1 MDDRIPESERSG
13 PDSARARHADLKA
26 RGSRS
31 CTSASRWL
39 SFLPQNDRLSAV
51 KTNPHFYPVILAGGR
66 GTRFWPLSRKRR
78 AKQLLAL
85 DGKQTMI
92 QQTVARLAPMAT
104 SSRFWIITNDDLR
117 TAIISQLKR
126 LPPSQIIAEPAARNT
141 APAIG
146 LAAFLLL
153 RHDPDAVLG
162 LFPSDHVI
170 ADPNRFRETL
180 ARGVA
185 IAAAGENIVVLG
197 IRPTRPE
204 TGYGYIEVG
213 APDRGSIR
221 VRRFTEKPDADHAKQ
236 FVEAGNFLW
245 NSGMFLWR
253 ADTLANALRE
263 HLPNTAVLLE
273 RIAASHGTR
282 KFADT
287 FGKLYPKCDNIS
299 IDYAVLEPRSAKG
312 EEQSHIFCLPSDFGW
327 NDLGS
332 WTALHEHHS
341 AKAKLT
347 DKVPVSGSS
356 SFTLNARNNY
366 VHAPGKFVA
375 LIGVNNLVIVETDD
389 ALLVTTLEHSQDVGK
404 VVKHLDEKKL
414 KKLV

>member
-1 MDDRIPESERSG
+1 
-13 PDSARARHADLKA
+13 
-26 RGSRS
+26 
-31 CTSASRWL
+31 
-39 SFLPQNDRLSAV
+39 V
-51 KTNPHFYPVILAGGR
+51 KTNTHFYPIILAGGR

-85 DGKQTMI
+85 DGKHTMI
-92 QQTVARLAPMAT
+92 QQTVARLTPMAA
-104 SSRFWIITNDDLR
+104 SSHFWVITNDDLR
-117 TAIISQLKR
+117 AAVVRQLPK
-126 LPPSQIIAEPAARNT
+126 LPSKQIIAEPVGRNT

-170 ADPNRFRETL
+170 ADPAEYRATL
-180 ARGVA
+180 SRAIE

-204 TGYGYIEVG
+204 TGYGYIESG
-213 APDRGSIR
+213 ISDHDGSLR
-221 VRRFTEKPDADHAKQ
+221 VRRFTEKPDLAKARQ
-236 FVEAGNFLW
+236 FLDAGNYFW

-263 HLPNTAVLLE
+263 HLPKTAPLLE
-273 RIAASHGTR
+273 KIAAAYGTR

-287 FGKLYPKCDNIS
+287 FRKLYPKCENIS

-312 EEQSHIFCLPSDFGW
+312 EVQSQIFCLPSDFGW

-332 WTALHEHHS
+332 WAALHEHHTT
-341 AKAKLT
+341 KAK
-347 DKVPVSGSS
+347 PAAGSHEATAG
-356 SFTLNARNNY
+356 SFTLNAENNY
-366 VHAPGKFVA
+366 VHVPGKFVA
-375 LIGVNNLVIVETDD
+375 LVGVSNLVIIETED
-389 ALLVTTLEHSQDVGK
+389 ALLVTTLDQSQDVGK

>member
-1 MDDRIPESERSG
+1 VV
-13 PDSARARHADLKA
+13 KA
-26 RGSRS
+26 FAAPGV
-31 CTSASRWL
+31 
-39 SFLPQNDRLSAV
+39 NVRLAATV

-85 DGKQTMI
+85 DGKQTML
-92 QQTVARLAPMAT
+92 QQTVARLAPMAAP
-104 SSRFWIITNDDLR
+104 SRFWIITNDDLR
-117 TAIISQLKR
+117 PAILRQLPK
-126 LPPSQIIAEPAARNT
+126 LPPQQIIAEPSGRNT

-170 ADPNRFRETL
+170 ADPAGYRATLNR
-180 ARGVA
+180 GIA
-185 IAAAGENIVVLG
+185 IAAAGDNIVVLG

-204 TGYGYIEVG
+204 TGYGYIESV
-213 APDRGSIR
+213 APDHDGPLR
-221 VRRFTEKPDADHAKQ
+221 VRRFTEKPELAKARQ
-236 FVEAGNFLW
+236 FLEAGNYFW

-263 HLPNTAVLLE
+263 HLPNTAPLLE
-273 RIAASHGTR
+273 KIAAVYGTR

-287 FGKLYPKCDNIS
+287 FRKLYPKCENIS
-299 IDYAVLEPRSAKG
+299 IDFAVLEPRSARG
-312 EEQSHIFCLPSDFGW
+312 EAQSRIFCLPSDFGW

-332 WTALHEHHS
+332 WTALHEHHAAKSKPGDGSLVS
-341 AKAKLT
+341 A
-347 DKVPVSGSS
+347 SGS
-356 SFTLNARNNY
+356 FALNAKNNY

-375 LIGVNNLVIVETDD
+375 LVGVSNLVIVETED
-389 ALLVTTLEHSQDVGK
+389 ALLVTTLDQSQDVGK
-404 VVKHLDEKKL
+404 VVKHLDAKKL
-414 KKLV
+414 RKLV

>member
-1 MDDRIPESERSG
+1 M
-13 PDSARARHADLKA
+13 
-26 RGSRS
+26 
-31 CTSASRWL
+31 
-39 SFLPQNDRLSAV
+39 

-66 GTRFWPLSRKRR
+66 GTRFWPLSRKRH

-92 QQTVARLAPMAT
+92 QQTVKRLAPMAAP
-104 SSRFWIITNDDLR
+104 SRFWIITNDDLR
-117 TAIISQLKR
+117 PAILRQLRR
-126 LPPSQIIAEPAARNT
+126 LPAKQIIAEPAARNT
-141 APAIG
+141 TPAIG

-153 RHDPDAVLG
+153 RQDPDAVLG

-170 ADPNRFRETL
+170 ADPAQYRATL
-180 ARGVA
+180 SQAIE
-185 IAAAGENIVVLG
+185 IAAAGDNIVVLG

-204 TGYGYIEVG
+204 TGYGYIEAG
-213 APDRGSIR
+213 AADHAGTLSLR
-221 VRRFTEKPDADHAKQ
+221 VRRFTEKPDRDHARQ
-236 FVEAGNFLW
+236 FLDAGNYFW

-273 RIAASHGTR
+273 RIAAAYGTR
-282 KFADT
+282 KFAET
-287 FGKLYPKCDNIS
+287 FRKLYPKCENIS
-299 IDYAVLEPRSAKG
+299 VDYAILEPRSAKG
-312 EEQSHIFCLPSDFGW
+312 AGQSGILCLPSDFGW

-332 WTALHEHHS
+332 WTALHEHHVAKTGSRDGKPSS
-341 AKAKLT
+341 A
-347 DKVPVSGSS
+347 SGS
-356 SFTLNARNNY
+356 FALNARNNY

-375 LIGVNNLVIVETDD
+375 LIGVSNLVIVETDD
-389 ALLVTTLEHSQDVGK
+389 ALLVTTLDQSQDVGK

>member
-1 MDDRIPESERSG
+1 VFPVVKAFAA
-13 PDSARARHADLKA
+13 PRA
-26 RGSRS
+26 
-31 CTSASRWL
+31 
-39 SFLPQNDRLSAV
+39 NVRLATTVTV
-51 KTNPHFYPVILAGGR
+51 KTKPHFYPIILAGGR

-92 QQTVARLAPMAT
+92 QQTVARLAPMAAP
-104 SSRFWIITNDDLR
+104 SRFWIITNDDLR
-117 TAIISQLKR
+117 SAIGRQLPK
-126 LPPSQIIAEPAARNT
+126 LPAKQIIAEPAGRNT

-153 RHDPDAVLG
+153 RQDPDAVLG

-170 ADPNRFRETL
+170 ADPTQYRATLNRALE
-180 ARGVA
+180 

-204 TGYGYIEVG
+204 TGYGYIEAG
-213 APDRGSIR
+213 EPDRHAALSLR
-221 VRRFTEKPDADHAKQ
+221 VRRFTEKPDLATARQ
-236 FVEAGNFLW
+236 FVEAGNYFW

-263 HLPNTAVLLE
+263 HLPNTAPLLE
-273 RIAASHGTR
+273 KIAAAYGTR
-282 KFADT
+282 KFGYT
-287 FGKLYPKCDNIS
+287 FRRLYPKCENIS

-312 EEQSHIFCLPSDFGW
+312 ENQSRIFCLPSDFGW

-332 WTALHEHHS
+332 WTALHEHHMS
-341 AKAKLT
+341 KIKPAGGCRAAA
-347 DKVPVSGSS
+347 SGI
-356 SFTLNARNNY
+356 FALNATNNY

-375 LIGVNNLVIVETDD
+375 LVGVSDLVIVETED
-389 ALLVTTLEHSQDVGK
+389 ALLVTTLDRSQDVGK
-404 VVKHLDEKKL
+404 VVKHLDAKRL
-414 KKLV
+414 SKLV